1 MNVENTAKIVGINH
15 QTFRQKMAS
24 YKRHPGS
31 LVVLLL
37 TILAA
42 VITAGVLLSLIVY
55 IMVMGV
61 PNIRLSMFAWKYTT
75 ENCSML
81 PSILNT
87 LMMTVLTLVIAV
99 PIGVFSA
106 IYLVEY
112 SNRGSK
118 FQMTLV
124 KIIRMTTETLQGIPS
139 IVFGLFGFL
148 AFAVTCKFSYSLLG
162 GAITMALMVL
172 PLIMRTTEEAL
183 LSVPD
188 SYREGSFGLGAGRL
202 RTIFR
207 IILPSAVPGILAG
220 IGLFFVLLHWLG
232 GFLWCMNLELLTVPQ
247 QESIRTLL
255 AQSGIWEGCRPS
267 QAELAQAQQLLE
279 ASGDFGWVSLNFT
292 GGCLTAEG
300 TPLQQAHAES
310 PAQNTGLY
318 ARAGGEVLA
327 VNIASGFAQV
337 QPGQYVGSGMLLAAA
352 EKLDRSG
359 APVPQPAS
367 GTVTARVRLAY
378 TGQQAFTQQRPVLT
392 GACAERRTLTLLG
405 RSWQLPGSGALP
417 EDVPPRVRW
426 LPLRLGRLALPGCVQ
441 ETTCWARE
449 TQEQTFTPETAA
461 ALARRSARL
470 QLLQDYP
477 DAVIESE
484 HDFASTTATAAV
496 CRAVFVFCANIAE
509 PRSATAASG

>member
-1 MNVENTAKIVGINH
+1 MTRRIQAADSIRFCVRGRGA
-15 QTFRQKMAS
+15 QR
-24 YKRHPGS
+24 
-31 LVVLLL
+31 LLGQAAQAGL
-37 TILAA
+37 KLECIAPQADGFTA
-42 VITAGVLLSLIVY
+42 VIPGTGWAKLCLL
-55 IMVMGV
+55 
-61 PNIRLSMFAWKYTT
+61 A
-75 ENCSML
+75 
-81 PSILNT
+81 
-87 LMMTVLTLVIAV
+87 
-99 PIGVFSA
+99 
-106 IYLVEY
+106 
-112 SNRGSK
+112 
-118 FQMTLV
+118 
-124 KIIRMTTETLQGIPS
+124 
-139 IVFGLFGFL
+139 
-148 AFAVTCKFSYSLLG
+148 
-162 GAITMALMVL
+162 
-172 PLIMRTTEEAL
+172 
-183 LSVPD
+183 
-188 SYREGSFGLGAGRL
+188 GAGGWQLTQTQRRGPGPLAERL
-202 RTIFR
+202 LRR
-207 IILPSAVPGILAG
+207 PGVLAG

-232 GFLWCMNLELLTVPQ
+232 GFLWCMDLELLTVPQ

-300 TPLQQAHAES
+300 TPLQQAHAEP

-337 QPGQYVGSGMLLAAA
+337 QPGQYVGNGMLLAAA
-352 EKLDRSG
+352 EKLNRSG

-417 EDVPPRVRW
+417 EDVPPCVRW

-484 HDFASTTATAAV
+484 RDFASTTATAAV

>member
-1 MNVENTAKIVGINH
+1 M
-15 QTFRQKMAS
+15 
-24 YKRHPGS
+24 KRH
-31 LVVLLL
+31 
-37 TILAA
+37 IQAA
-42 VITAGVLLSLIVY
+42 DS
-55 IMVMGV
+55 
-61 PNIRLSMFAWKYTT
+61 IRF
-75 ENCSML
+75 C
-81 PSILNT
+81 
-87 LMMTVLTLVIAV
+87 V
-99 PIGVFSA
+99 
-106 IYLVEY
+106 
-112 SNRGSK
+112 RGRGA
-118 FQMTLV
+118 Q
-124 KIIRMTTETLQGIPS
+124 R
-139 IVFGLFGFL
+139 
-148 AFAVTCKFSYSLLG
+148 LLG
-162 GAITMALMVL
+162 QAAQ
-172 PLIMRTTEEAL
+172 A
-183 LSVPD
+183 
-188 SYREGSFGLGAGRL
+188 GLKLERIAPQADGFTAVVSGAGWAKLCQLAGAGGWQVIQMQRRGPGPLAERL
-202 RTIFR
+202 LRR
-207 IILPSAVPGILAG
+207 PGILAG

-279 ASGDFGWVSLNFT
+279 AGGDFGWVSLNFT

-300 TPLQQAHAES
+300 TPLQQAHAEP

-337 QPGQYVGSGMLLAAA
+337 QPGQYVGNGMLLAAA

-359 APVPQPAS
+359 ASVPQPAS

-392 GACAERRTLTLLG
+392 GACAERRTLTLLD
-405 RSWQLPGSGALP
+405 RSCLLPGSSTLP
-417 EDVPPRVRW
+417 DDIPPRVRW

-484 HDFASTTATAAV
+484 RDFASTTATAAV

>member
-1 MNVENTAKIVGINH
+1 WAK
-15 QTFRQKMAS
+15 
-24 YKRHPGS
+24 
-31 LVVLLL
+31 LCLL
-37 TILAA
+37 A
-42 VITAGVLLSLIVY
+42 
-55 IMVMGV
+55 
-61 PNIRLSMFAWKYTT
+61 
-75 ENCSML
+75 
-81 PSILNT
+81 
-87 LMMTVLTLVIAV
+87 
-99 PIGVFSA
+99 
-106 IYLVEY
+106 
-112 SNRGSK
+112 
-118 FQMTLV
+118 
-124 KIIRMTTETLQGIPS
+124 
-139 IVFGLFGFL
+139 
-148 AFAVTCKFSYSLLG
+148 
-162 GAITMALMVL
+162 
-172 PLIMRTTEEAL
+172 
-183 LSVPD
+183 
-188 SYREGSFGLGAGRL
+188 GAGGWQLTQTQRRGPGPLAERL
-202 RTIFR
+202 LRR
-207 IILPSAVPGILAG
+207 PGILAG

-300 TPLQQAHAES
+300 TPLQQAQAEP

-392 GACAERRTLTLLG
+392 GAYTECRTLTLLG
-405 RSWQLPGSGALP
+405 RSWPLPGSGALP
-417 EDVPPRVRW
+417 EDVPPRVQW

-470 QLLQDYP
+470 QLLQDFP

-484 HDFASTTATAAV
+484 RDFASTTATAAV

-509 PRSATAASG
+509 PRSAPAASG

>member
-1 MNVENTAKIVGINH
+1 MKRRIQAADSIRFLCARPRGAAPFGPSRPGRVE
-15 QTFRQKMAS
+15 
-24 YKRHPGS
+24 
-31 LVVLLL
+31 
-37 TILAA
+37 
-42 VITAGVLLSLIVY
+42 AGTHC
-55 IMVMGV
+55 
-61 PNIRLSMFAWKYTT
+61 P
-75 ENCSML
+75 
-81 PSILNT
+81 
-87 LMMTVLTLVIAV
+87 
-99 PIGVFSA
+99 
-106 IYLVEY
+106 
-112 SNRGSK
+112 
-118 FQMTLV
+118 
-124 KIIRMTTETLQGIPS
+124 
-139 IVFGLFGFL
+139 
-148 AFAVTCKFSYSLLG
+148 
-162 GAITMALMVL
+162 
-172 PLIMRTTEEAL
+172 
-183 LSVPD
+183 
-188 SYREGSFGLGAGRL
+188 AGRRL
-202 RTIFR
+202 YRR
-207 IILPSAVPGILAG
+207 GVRRRLGQALPAG
-220 IGLFFVLLHWLG
+220 RCGRVAGDPNAAARPRSISRAIAAPPRHSGGHRPVFVLLHWLG
-232 GFLWCMNLELLTVPQ
+232 GFLWCMDLELLTVPQ

-255 AQSGIWEGCRPS
+255 AQSGIWEGCRPI

-292 GGCLTAEG
+292 GGCLAAEG
-300 TPLQQAHAES
+300 TPLQQAQAEP

-337 QPGQYVGSGMLLAAA
+337 QPGQYVGNGMLLAAA

-449 TQEQTFTPETAA
+449 TQKQTFTPETAA

-484 HDFASTTATAAV
+484 RDFASTTATAAV

-509 PRSATAASG
+509 PRSAPAASG

>member
-1 MNVENTAKIVGINH
+1 MKRRIQAADSIRFCVRGLGDV
-15 QTFRQKMAS
+15 
-24 YKRHPGS
+24 YKRQGLKLERIAPQADGFTA
-31 LVVLLL
+31 VV
-37 TILAA
+37 
-42 VITAGVLLSLIVY
+42 S
-55 IMVMGV
+55 
-61 PNIRLSMFAWKYTT
+61 
-75 ENCSML
+75 
-81 PSILNT
+81 
-87 LMMTVLTLVIAV
+87 
-99 PIGVFSA
+99 
-106 IYLVEY
+106 
-112 SNRGSK
+112 
-118 FQMTLV
+118 
-124 KIIRMTTETLQGIPS
+124 
-139 IVFGLFGFL
+139 
-148 AFAVTCKFSYSLLG
+148 
-162 GAITMALMVL
+162 
-172 PLIMRTTEEAL
+172 
-183 LSVPD
+183 
-188 SYREGSFGLGAGRL
+188 GAGWAKLCQLAGAGGWQVIQMQRRGPGPLAERL
-202 RTIFR
+202 LRR
-207 IILPSAVPGILAG
+207 PGILAG

-232 GFLWCMNLELLTVPQ
+232 GFLWCMDLELLTVPQ

-292 GGCLTAEG
+292 GGCLAAEG
-300 TPLQQAHAES
+300 TPLQQAQAEP

-337 QPGQYVGSGMLLAAA
+337 QPGQYVGNGM
-352 EKLDRSG
+352 
-359 APVPQPAS
+359 
-367 GTVTARVRLAY
+367 
-378 TGQQAFTQQRPVLT
+378 
-392 GACAERRTLTLLG
+392 
-405 RSWQLPGSGALP
+405 LP

-484 HDFASTTATAAV
+484 RDFASTTATAAV

-509 PRSATAASG
+509 PRSAPAASG

>member
-1 MNVENTAKIVGINH
+1 M
-15 QTFRQKMAS
+15 
-24 YKRHPGS
+24 KRR
-31 LVVLLL
+31 
-37 TILAA
+37 IQAA
-42 VITAGVLLSLIVY
+42 DS
-55 IMVMGV
+55 
-61 PNIRLSMFAWKYTT
+61 IRF
-75 ENCSML
+75 C
-81 PSILNT
+81 
-87 LMMTVLTLVIAV
+87 V
-99 PIGVFSA
+99 
-106 IYLVEY
+106 
-112 SNRGSK
+112 RGRGA
-118 FQMTLV
+118 Q
-124 KIIRMTTETLQGIPS
+124 R
-139 IVFGLFGFL
+139 
-148 AFAVTCKFSYSLLG
+148 LLG
-162 GAITMALMVL
+162 QAAQ
-172 PLIMRTTEEAL
+172 A
-183 LSVPD
+183 
-188 SYREGSFGLGAGRL
+188 GLKLERIAPQADGFTAVVSGAGWAKLCQLAGAGGWQVIQMQRRGPGPLAERL
-202 RTIFR
+202 LRH
-207 IILPSAVPGILAG
+207 PGILAG

-300 TPLQQAHAES
+300 TPLQQAHAEP

-337 QPGQYVGSGMLLAAA
+337 QPGQYVGNGMLLAAA

-484 HDFASTTATAAV
+484 RDFASTTATAAV

-509 PRSATAASG
+509 PRSAPAASG

>member
-1 MNVENTAKIVGINH
+1 M
-15 QTFRQKMAS
+15 
-24 YKRHPGS
+24 
-31 LVVLLL
+31 
-37 TILAA
+37 
-42 VITAGVLLSLIVY
+42 
-55 IMVMGV
+55 
-61 PNIRLSMFAWKYTT
+61 
-75 ENCSML
+75 
-81 PSILNT
+81 
-87 LMMTVLTLVIAV
+87 
-99 PIGVFSA
+99 
-106 IYLVEY
+106 
-112 SNRGSK
+112 
-118 FQMTLV
+118 
-124 KIIRMTTETLQGIPS
+124 
-139 IVFGLFGFL
+139 
-148 AFAVTCKFSYSLLG
+148 
-162 GAITMALMVL
+162 
-172 PLIMRTTEEAL
+172 
-183 LSVPD
+183 
-188 SYREGSFGLGAGRL
+188 
-202 RTIFR
+202 
-207 IILPSAVPGILAG
+207 
-220 IGLFFVLLHWLG
+220 
-232 GFLWCMNLELLTVPQ
+232 TVPQ

-279 ASGDFGWVSLNFT
+279 ASSDFGWVSLNFT

-300 TPLQQAHAES
+300 TPLQQAHAEP

-337 QPGQYVGSGMLLAAA
+337 QPGQYVGNGMLLAAA

-359 APVPQPAS
+359 VPVPQPAS

-484 HDFASTTATAAV
+484 RDFASTTATAAV

-509 PRSATAASG
+509 PRSAPAASG

>member
-1 MNVENTAKIVGINH
+1 M
-15 QTFRQKMAS
+15 
-24 YKRHPGS
+24 KRR
-31 LVVLLL
+31 
-37 TILAA
+37 IQAA
-42 VITAGVLLSLIVY
+42 DS
-55 IMVMGV
+55 
-61 PNIRLSMFAWKYTT
+61 IRF
-75 ENCSML
+75 C
-81 PSILNT
+81 
-87 LMMTVLTLVIAV
+87 V
-99 PIGVFSA
+99 
-106 IYLVEY
+106 
-112 SNRGSK
+112 RGRGA
-118 FQMTLV
+118 Q
-124 KIIRMTTETLQGIPS
+124 R
-139 IVFGLFGFL
+139 
-148 AFAVTCKFSYSLLG
+148 LLG
-162 GAITMALMVL
+162 QTAQA
-172 PLIMRTTEEAL
+172 
-183 LSVPD
+183 
-188 SYREGSFGLGAGRL
+188 GLKLERIAPQADGFTAVVSGAGWAKL
-202 RTIFR
+202 CQ
-207 IILPSAVPGILAG
+207 LAG
-220 IGLFFVLLHWLG
+220 AGGWQVIQMQRRGPGPLAERLLHWLG
-232 GFLWCMNLELLTVPQ
+232 GFLWCMNLELLTVSQ

-255 AQSGIWEGCRPS
+255 AQSGIWEGCRPG
-267 QAELAQAQQLLE
+267 QTELAQAQQLLE
-279 ASGDFGWVSLNFT
+279 ARSDFGWVSLNFT

-300 TPLQQAHAES
+300 TPLQQAHAEP

-318 ARAGGEVLA
+318 ARTGGEVLA

-337 QPGQYVGSGMLLAAA
+337 QPGQYVGNGMLLAAA

-449 TQEQTFTPETAA
+449 TQEQIFTPETAA

-484 HDFASTTATAAV
+484 RDFASTTATAAV

-509 PRSATAASG
+509 PRSAPAASG

>member
-1 MNVENTAKIVGINH
+1 M
-15 QTFRQKMAS
+15 
-24 YKRHPGS
+24 KRR
-31 LVVLLL
+31 
-37 TILAA
+37 IQAA
-42 VITAGVLLSLIVY
+42 DS
-55 IMVMGV
+55 
-61 PNIRLSMFAWKYTT
+61 IRF
-75 ENCSML
+75 C
-81 PSILNT
+81 
-87 LMMTVLTLVIAV
+87 V
-99 PIGVFSA
+99 
-106 IYLVEY
+106 
-112 SNRGSK
+112 RGRGA
-118 FQMTLV
+118 Q
-124 KIIRMTTETLQGIPS
+124 R
-139 IVFGLFGFL
+139 
-148 AFAVTCKFSYSLLG
+148 LLG
-162 GAITMALMVL
+162 QAAQAGLKLERIAPQADGFTAVVSGADWAKLCQL
-172 PLIMRTTEEAL
+172 A
-183 LSVPD
+183 
-188 SYREGSFGLGAGRL
+188 GAGGWQVIQMQRRGPGPLAERL
-202 RTIFR
+202 LRR
-207 IILPSAVPGILAG
+207 PGILAG

-292 GGCLTAEG
+292 GGCLAAEG
-300 TPLQQAHAES
+300 TPLQQAQAEP

-337 QPGQYVGSGMLLAAA
+337 QPGQYVGNGMLLAAA

-367 GTVTARVRLAY
+367 
-378 TGQQAFTQQRPVLT
+378 
-392 GACAERRTLTLLG
+392 RTLTLLG

-449 TQEQTFTPETAA
+449 TQEQTFTSETAA

-484 HDFASTTATAAV
+484 RDFASTTATAAV

-509 PRSATAASG
+509 PRSAPAASG